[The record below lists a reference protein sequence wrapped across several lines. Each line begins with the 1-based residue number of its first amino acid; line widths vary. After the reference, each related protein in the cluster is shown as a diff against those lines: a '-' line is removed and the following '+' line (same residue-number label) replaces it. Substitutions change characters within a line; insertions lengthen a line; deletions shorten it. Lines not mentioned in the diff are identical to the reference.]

1 MIKSIE
7 KLAEQSS
14 KYIKDFMLNCTI
26 EEKIEKLLE
35 EFGGFDKIQQKQLNY
50 FINNLDDLSKK
61 LQ

>member
-1 MIKSIE
+1 MYSF
-7 KLAEQSS
+7 SN
-14 KYIKDFMLNCTI
+14 IKDFFADDLSSI
-26 EEKIEKLLE
+26 IDLKEKIEKLLE